1 MAAQGGDMA
10 AMMTLADFYEKGV
23 GVGPDRRIAENLRS
37 AAGVLKS
44 VGDEKVRAFFEHG
57 V

>member
-1 MAAQGGDMA
+1 MA